1 LAIPDTPERMLPGL
15 RTYGVQP
22 ASRRPLINFMLAG
35 LADSGCRLLFNSD
48 PDRAPFVITFEA
60 PSGERFGIVAY
71 AFLANKTLTKNRPAD
86 ERSFQIKY
94 GSKSDN
100 DAENL
105 HVIWQDPMRLFTTL
119 FIGIDVEEGFF
130 VAADPER
137 HNPTRFFI
145 RLEFKDAHAEQ
156 TRQRGW
162 HAWTRGRGAGED
174 DGAEVLVGGSRD
186 RFFDLIKFERRAFG
200 LRAPDRL
207 AAAQEARWAK
217 KGRLINA

>member
-1 LAIPDTPERMLPGL
+1 MLPGL

-35 LADSGCRLLFNSD
+35 LADSGCRLLYNSD

-60 PSGERFGIVAY
+60 PGGERLGIVAY
-71 AFLANKTLTKNRPAD
+71 AFLANKTLTRNRPVD

-105 HVIWQDPMRLFTTL
+105 HVIWQDPMKLFTTIFL
-119 FIGIDVEEGFF
+119 GIDVDEGFF

-156 TRQRGW
+156 IKKRGW
-162 HAWTRGRGAGED
+162 HAWSRGKSAGEG
-174 DGAEVLVGGSRD
+174 DGAEVLVGGLRD
-186 RFFDLIKFERRAFG
+186 RFFDLIKFERRAYG
-200 LRAPDRL
+200 RPAEDRL
-207 AAAQEARWAK
+207 AMAGDARSGTVGTLVTA
-217 KGRLINA
+217 